1 MQRTSAAVFEKQ
13 KHDTNAVQFGVF
25 FRSFLTKTSNE
36 PEPKATKSSKEKQ
49 LSYTPPTTLKAPK
62 KSQPLVSRQLDD
74 ELMQGPGAE
83 HKEAPS
89 ACRCHSS
96 NQKGF

>member
-13 KHDTNAVQFGVF
+13 KHNTNAVQFGVF
-25 FRSFLTKTSNE
+25 FRSVLTKTSNE
-36 PEPKATKSSKEKQ
+36 PEPKAKRKPRHYTKSQ
-49 LSYTPPTTLKAPK
+49 A
-62 KSQPLVSRQLDD
+62 LVSRQLDD

-83 HKEAPS
+83 RKEAPS
-89 ACRCHSS
+89 ARRCHSS